1 MAESSP
7 ILDGRSRKTLA
18 AILQGLARVGQ
29 VEVAKATGKSETWIS
44 RAKDDDLK
52 TCAILLTACG
62 LKVSPVDS
70 KCYTPEYI
78 EHLRYFARIGIAKD
92 DDTSSRL
99 TFDEDGE

>member
-62 LKVSPVDS
+62 LKVFAGRFEVL
-70 KCYTPEYI
+70 
-78 EHLRYFARIGIAKD
+78 HARIHRA
-92 DDTSSRL
+92 SSLLRAHR
-99 TFDEDGE
+99 DRQR